1 MRTLLAAATITLTL
15 ALGPGAALGWSGIPD
30 GVSHLQGGPGPDGG
44 GGGDMSDGPG
54 GDMSEGPSH
63 GGGMPD
69 DGGHH
74 GGGTTPVGQGGDVK
88 ANMYVCRLGNA
99 AKNDPTGLYWHLVG
113 TDANGVELDDKP
125 TDTAC
130 TKLNQINGT
139 NPFLPAGFVDANNVQ
154 VKQAVSECRNGK
166 WHVITYDLTVSPR
179 KEIGDQATD
188 QDCAT

>member
-1 MRTLLAAATITLTL
+1 MRTLLAPAATPLTP
-15 ALGPGAALGWSGIPD
+15 APRPGAALGWSGIPD

-63 GGGMPD
+63 GGAMPD
-69 DGGHH
+69 DGHH

-88 ANMYVCRLGNA
+88 ANIYVCRLGNA

-166 WHVITYDLTVSPR
+166 WHVVTYDLTVSPR
-179 KEIGDQATD
+179 KEIGDQATT
-188 QDCAT
+188 QDCSA